1 MSSFEIPPQLRAE
14 LDKLPITRQP
24 SSYKSRVKTDAQ
36 LAKSSG
42 SLPPPPASNI
52 EVMTER
58 FADSLTKELGDDDFH
73 QRLLQFATDSTFG
86 LRLQSKGSG
95 EEFLKLFKAEHRK
108 YMKGMKKG
116 DIEKFL
122 ERRENS
128 FGR

>member
-1 MSSFEIPPQLRAE
+1 M
-14 LDKLPITRQP
+14 TRTIHPKRP
-24 SSYKSRVKTDAQ
+24 SSPP
-36 LAKSSG
+36 
-42 SLPPPPASNI
+42 SLPSPPNPP
-52 EVMTER
+52 
-58 FADSLTKELGDDDFH
+58 DDDFH